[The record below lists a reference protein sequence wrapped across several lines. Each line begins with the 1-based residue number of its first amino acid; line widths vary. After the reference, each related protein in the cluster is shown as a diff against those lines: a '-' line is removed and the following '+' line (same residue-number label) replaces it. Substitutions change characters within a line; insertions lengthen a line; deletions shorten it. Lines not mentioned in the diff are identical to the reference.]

1 MLRRED
7 VEAPP
12 RSSHPSADQ
21 TAFSQRSVGS
31 ILHFQGQAGPS
42 RRSTDIPRA
51 DPLRRSLGRRSIDV
65 ASPSFWAFGRL
76 VNSFC
81 GLDIPA
87 WDLPEG
93 FQVGSCS
100 LGLDD
105 VPSVGIDMLQTPEEV
120 PEVQSGRVRR
130 SQRRRDP

>member
-7 VEAPP
+7 VEAPR
-12 RSSHPSADQ
+12 RSSRPSDDP
-21 TAFSQRSVGS
+21 TPSSQRSVGTVPRY
-31 ILHFQGQAGPS
+31 QGEAGPS
-42 RRSTDIPRA
+42 RRSADIPRA
-51 DPLRRSLGRRSIDV
+51 EPLRRPQGRRSVD
-65 ASPSFWAFGRL
+65 FTGRPGD
-76 VNSFC
+76 SFC

-87 WDLPEG
+87 WDLLEG

-105 VPSVGIDMLQTPEEV
+105 VPSVGADMFQTPEEV